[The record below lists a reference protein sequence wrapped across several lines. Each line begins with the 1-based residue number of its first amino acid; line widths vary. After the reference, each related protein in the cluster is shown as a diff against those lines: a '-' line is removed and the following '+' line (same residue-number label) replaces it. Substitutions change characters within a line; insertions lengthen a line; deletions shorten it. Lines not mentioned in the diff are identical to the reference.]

1 LREVRV
7 SELDEAWA
15 RAVAE
20 AERRARI
27 AGRHD
32 VAEYLAL
39 RASND
44 LARNT
49 GIDWLLSTFTTL
61 AGAANRAGA
70 SIQLTRADAHRF
82 GVGSATM
89 VGTLLTFTAGVRR
102 LSIEAGWPREPRDGF
117 VRGNGLASGRVRH
130 FGLRGADEDLLLVRQ
145 GASAPQWVALEKT
158 GERSQLTEAR
168 MRGHLER
175 FLGAS

>member
-1 LREVRV
+1 V

-20 AERRARI
+20 AERRARN
-27 AGRHD
+27 AGRND

-44 LARNT
+44 LARNA
-49 GIDWLLSTFTTL
+49 GIDWLISTLSTL
-61 AGAANRAGA
+61 AGEANRAGA
-70 SIQLTRADAHRF
+70 AIQLARTDAHRF
-82 GVGSATM
+82 AVGSATM
-89 VGTLLTFTAGVRR
+89 VGPLLTFSAGVRR
-102 LSIEAGWPREPRDGF
+102 LSVEAGWPREPRDGF
-117 VRGNGLASGRVRH
+117 VRGNGLASGRIRH
-130 FGLRGADEDLLLVRQ
+130 FGLRGADEDLLLVRH
-145 GASAPQWVALEKT
+145 GTDAPQWVALEKT

-168 MRGHLER
+168 MRRHLER